1 MAIQTKSS
9 KEVTITKS
17 NGHAAVAE
25 GLAATNGHAMAQ
37 PATGLIQA
45 VTADELGAELV
56 KGKMADGVGGYKESL
71 DLWLDSYKANLVGQ
85 AERYAQRLRDEQR
98 KSNSEVAL
106 AIGEITQ
113 EPNAIC
119 PTGYNAFDV
128 LSFSPLELF
137 SGPLMPASDPDK
149 ILRGTNL
156 GTPNVSVAAHLAVVF
171 INPVP
176 STPCGFT
183 VPPTIQ
189 LGGRTLRV
197 GFDVMNVTTVNPG
210 LSAAFVF
217 TLPAAAPSLI
227 FVPFIFLVPGVATPE
242 IYEVNVTADIIESP
256 QPYSAFATFHD
267 DVDTEISI
275 FGNVGPER
283 QHDAPNR
290 YMIYPF

>member
-56 KGKMADGVGGYKESL
+56 KGKMADGVDGYKESL

-98 KSNSEVAL
+98 KSNSAVAL

-128 LSFSPLELF
+128 LSFSPLELI

-149 ILRGTNL
+149 ILRGTN
-156 GTPNVSVAAHLAVVF
+156 
-171 INPVP
+171 
-176 STPCGFT
+176 
-183 VPPTIQ
+183 
-189 LGGRTLRV
+189 
-197 GFDVMNVTTVNPG
+197 
-210 LSAAFVF
+210 
-217 TLPAAAPSLI
+217 
-227 FVPFIFLVPGVATPE
+227 
-242 IYEVNVTADIIESP
+242 
-256 QPYSAFATFHD
+256 
-267 DVDTEISI
+267 
-275 FGNVGPER
+275 
-283 QHDAPNR
+283 
-290 YMIYPF
+290 

>member
-1 MAIQTKSS
+1 
-9 KEVTITKS
+9 
-17 NGHAAVAE
+17 
-25 GLAATNGHAMAQ
+25 
-37 PATGLIQA
+37 
-45 VTADELGAELV
+45 
-56 KGKMADGVGGYKESL
+56 MADGVGGYKESL

-189 LGGRTLRV
+189 LGGRRLRV

-210 LSAAFVF
+210 LGAAFVLN
-217 TLPAAAPSLI
+217 LPSPAPALI
-227 FVPFIFLVPGVATPE
+227 LVPFIFLVPGVATPE
-242 IYEVNVTADIIESP
+242 LYEVNVTADIIESP